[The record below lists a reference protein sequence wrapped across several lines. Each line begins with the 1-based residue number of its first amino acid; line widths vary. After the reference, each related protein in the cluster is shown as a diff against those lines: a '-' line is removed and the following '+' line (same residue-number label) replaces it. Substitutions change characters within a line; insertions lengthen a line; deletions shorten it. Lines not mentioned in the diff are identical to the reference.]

1 MGVLTYNCKTK
12 KTEYREYTPE
22 EILEMEKQFEVENSI
37 TLLPPTESERL
48 EALEAAILELAEVIA
63 NG

>member
-22 EILEMEKQFEVENSI
+22 EILEMERQLELENS
-37 TLLPPTESERL
+37 TTLPPTDTERL
-48 EALEAAILELAEVIA
+48 EAIEMALLELAEVIA

>member
-12 KTEYREYTPE
+12 KTEYRDFTEE
-22 EILEMEKQFEVENSI
+22 EIMKQEMLAKVEPI
-37 TLLPPTESERL
+37 PQMPTAEERI
-48 EALEAAILELAEVIA
+48 EALEMAMLEMLEVMA